1 MIHAYLFVTNNHFDH
16 DDHGNEFQKHMKR
29 INQQGIFKR
38 WIKWRIG
45 KASITI
51 YHTFHDEVES
61 CRKWWWRCDGPCR
74 NKPPYYG
81 YVKRAM
87 NRPPQKADWWFDKHQ
102 VVICI
107 LIYLI
112 RKNVVEHIILSNH
125 HLPKWI
131 NI

>member
-1 MIHAYLFVTNNHFDH
+1 
-16 DDHGNEFQKHMKR
+16 
-29 INQQGIFKR
+29 
-38 WIKWRIG
+38 
-45 KASITI
+45 
-51 YHTFHDEVES
+51 
-61 CRKWWWRCDGPCR
+61 
-74 NKPPYYG
+74 
-81 YVKRAM
+81 M